1 MFQSMRTRGI
11 THSGTPVTG
20 KANDNLTSTQALAWL
35 RYKALRRKLRR
46 APTVREF
53 MEALELTSPG
63 AAQRYINLFRLRR
76 LITPITESKLTL
88 KGKKTR

>member
-11 THSGTPVTG
+11 PHSGTLVTG
-20 KANDNLTSTQALAWL
+20 KPNSNLTSTQDAAW
-35 RYKALRRKLRR
+35 RHYKALRKKLGR
-46 APTVREF
+46 APSVREF
-53 MEALELTSPG
+53 MVQLGLTSSG
-63 AAQRYINLFRLRR
+63 TTQRYINLFRLRR